1 MKKSAVWHLLRRN
14 ISKAQLIGYSVANL
28 IGLCIVISA
37 IQLYSD
43 VSSVWD
49 DEDSFISR
57 DYLILSKQVSGLG
70 SILSGDPAAFSPDDL
85 EELKA
90 QKWVRRVGEFT
101 ASNFGLL
108 PLR

>member
-70 SILSGDPAAFSPDDL
+70 SILSGDPAAL
-85 EELKA
+85 
-90 QKWVRRVGEFT
+90 
-101 ASNFGLL
+101 
-108 PLR
+108 